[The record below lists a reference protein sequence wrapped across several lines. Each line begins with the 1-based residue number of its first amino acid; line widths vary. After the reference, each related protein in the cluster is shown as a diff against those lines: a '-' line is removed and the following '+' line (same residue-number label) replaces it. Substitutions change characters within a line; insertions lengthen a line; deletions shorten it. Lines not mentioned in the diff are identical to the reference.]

1 MFLVPE
7 LSPTDPAAFLGVV
20 TVLLAVALAATLGP
34 ALRAVR
40 VDPMTALRH
49 E

>member
-1 MFLVPE
+1 MVSE
-7 LSPTDPAAFLGVV
+7 LDPATFALTSILLGVI
-20 TVLLAVALAATLGP
+20 VLISSFGP

-40 VDPMTALRH
+40 VDPMTALRD

>member
-1 MFLVPE
+1 LVVLP
-7 LSPTDPAAFLGVV
+7 LLLLIAFAASWIPT
-20 TVLLAVALAATLGP
+20 
-34 ALRAVR
+34 LRAVR